1 MGKKGILQAI
11 KKMFE
16 QSEYFWVSLNLP
28 AVDDNLKYF
37 DGILKSI
44 NYESII
50 PDKDNSLDKNLS
62 LLPKACPIH
71 SIIVYEEKGKL
82 KEVITNLTIS
92 YKRKENQSIKTHLGE
107 SNVLFIDYDQ
117 KKTPATDEE
126 LEIYKASFSTIM
138 QNNLKNLMKQAQ
150 EDYDKIMSGLEEKTK
165 KKRET
170 MRR

>member
-1 MGKKGILQAI
+1 MGKKNVLQAI
-11 KKMFE
+11 KEIFE
-16 QSEYFWVSLNLP
+16 QPKYFWVSLNTP
-28 AVDDNLKYF
+28 TVDANLKFF
-37 DGILKSI
+37 DDVLNSI

-50 PDKDNSLDKNLS
+50 PDKDNDIDKNLS
-62 LLPKACPIH
+62 LLPKACPIRT
-71 SIIVYEEKGKL
+71 IIVYEEKGKL
-82 KEVITNLTIS
+82 KEVLTNLTIT

-138 QNNLKNLMKQAQ
+138 QNNLKNLIKQAQ
-150 EDYDKIMSGLEEKTK
+150 EDYDKIMISLEEKKK